1 MTAYGRQNPGFAA
14 NGRENT
20 NMKKEKK
27 IKTNAMRMLDE
38 ACMEYELLTYEAD
51 ESDLSAVHAA
61 RTLGLD
67 PAEVFKTLV
76 VRGDRTGFVV
86 ACIPAAASLDLKA
99 LARESGNKS
108 AAMIHVK
115 ELPEITGYIR
125 GGCSPIGMKKRF
137 PVFVDSSAAGKDR
150 IAVSAGR
157 RGAQLLLSPSVL
169 LAATGGKF
177 ACLVSNDP
185 CTGELTEM

>member
-1 MTAYGRQNPGFAA
+1 MTASGRQNPGFAA

-86 ACIPAAASLDLKA
+86 ACIPARQPARAAEDAA
-99 LARESGNKS
+99 L
-108 AAMIHVK
+108 
-115 ELPEITGYIR
+115 
-125 GGCSPIGMKKRF
+125 
-137 PVFVDSSAAGKDR
+137 
-150 IAVSAGR
+150 
-157 RGAQLLLSPSVL
+157 
-169 LAATGGKF
+169 
-177 ACLVSNDP
+177 
-185 CTGELTEM
+185 